1 MIKTFFPTAILI
13 EKEIVPAYLNEEIKE
28 YLLMKEALES
38 KDKSKAWISKHDLL
52 VKPPKCIEKLN
63 AIINEHFNVLYSF
76 WTKEDEFSAHEDP
89 VIDDSMVNNTEIK
102 KTGWALV
109 QKDRDYV
116 VPHVHPQSTFTCTYF
131 CQIPQTKGIG
141 GTIEFLNPVP
151 GMGMSLPFGNMEKVN
166 IKPEERMLLIFP
178 SYLNHWVHPLAS
190 RTDRISI
197 GIDIKIKVE

>member
-1 MIKTFFPTAILI
+1 MIETFFPTAILT
-13 EKEIVPAYLNEEIKE
+13 KREIVPDYLNEEIKE
-28 YLLMKEALES
+28 YLLMREALES

-52 VKPPKCIEKLN
+52 IDPPKCIEKLN
-63 AIINEHFNVLYSF
+63 EVINSYFNEIYTYWNEEEASSNDEDPIIN
-76 WTKEDEFSAHEDP
+76 DP
-89 VIDDSMVNNTEIK
+89 VKSQITIT

-116 VPHVHPQSTFTCTYF
+116 VPHVHPQSSFTCTYF
-131 CQIPQTKGIG
+131 CQIPQTEGRG
-141 GTIEFLNPVP
+141 GNIEFLNPVA
-151 GMGMSLPFGNMEKVN
+151 GMSMSLPFRNMEKVN

-190 RTDRISI
+190 TTDRISI